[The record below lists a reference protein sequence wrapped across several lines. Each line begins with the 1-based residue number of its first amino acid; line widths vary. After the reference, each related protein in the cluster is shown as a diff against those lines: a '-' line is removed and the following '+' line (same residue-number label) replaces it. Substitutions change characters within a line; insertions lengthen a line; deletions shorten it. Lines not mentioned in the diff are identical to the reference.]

1 LNAVK
6 KLEVLLMGALE
17 IIVRVI
23 YLLICLAIIAII
35 LLQTGRSAGISG
47 AISGGAET
55 FFGKNKA
62 RSQEGMLKKATV
74 VVAVL
79 FVVIS
84 IVLSLI

>member
-1 LNAVK
+1 
-6 KLEVLLMGALE
+6 MGALE

-23 YLLICLAIIAII
+23 YLLICLAIIAIV

-62 RSQEGMLKKATV
+62 RSQEGMLKSNSCSCS
-74 VVAVL
+74 
-79 FVVIS
+79 FICCYIYCS
-84 IVLSLI
+84 

>member
-1 LNAVK
+1 M
-6 KLEVLLMGALE
+6 LLKTGGIIDGRLE

-23 YLLICLAIIAII
+23 YLLICLAIIAIV

-79 FVVIS
+79 LLLYLLF
-84 IVLSLI
+84 LA